1 MRNLRDIKKEID
13 EIHSLYEK
21 FKSSLISFL
30 VYYGVPDGNILHA
43 DKTKYKIRDS
53 ILFRFESVL
62 FHLIALVKKHQEI
75 INYQYEHFS
84 EKAFNDIQLIV
95 EYKEQIHFLFD
106 DIIFNSC
113 SFFDY
118 LANLMGFMYLGMNSM
133 NIKLNG
139 IAKAMR
145 DKNNPIS
152 KTKLG
157 PLVVSNHK
165 DLITHL
171 YDYRSRLIHRGRDL
185 AGGGVILHPK
195 KNSVEI
201 DFEVDPPAKFVKR
214 IKMLKE
220 ELKGKFDIIDTSLWL
235 IEKAIKIAIDLFKV
249 FSKEMS

>member
-1 MRNLRDIKKEID
+1 MKDIKKEVD
-13 EIHSLYEK
+13 EVHSLYKK
-21 FKSSLISFL
+21 FKASLVEFL
-30 VYYGVPDGNILHA
+30 VNYGVPDGDILHA

-53 ILFRFESVL
+53 ILFRFESIL
-62 FHLIALVKKHQEI
+62 FHLIALIKKHQEI

-84 EKAFNDIQLIV
+84 EKAFNDILLII

-118 LANLMGFMYLGMNSM
+118 LANLIGFMYLGKNSM
-133 NIKLNG
+133 NIKWNG
-139 IAKAMR
+139 IAKAMM

-171 YDYRSRLIHRGRDL
+171 YDYRSRLIHKKRDL
-185 AGGGVILHPK
+185 AGGGVTLYP
-195 KNSVEI
+195 NEDSVKI
-201 DFEVDPPAKFVKR
+201 DFEVEPPEKFVKM
-214 IKMLKE
+214 IKMLE
-220 ELKGKFDIIDTSLWL
+220 EDLKGKFDIIDTSLWL
-235 IEKAIKIAIDLFKV
+235 INKSIETAFDLYNV
-249 FSKEMS
+249 FSKEKR